1 MKSCE
6 AFFTTPHHV
15 NIKSLVEAYGLEY
28 MVCDKSQELEGK
40 LTSLFNAPK
49 STVLEIFTDAEL
61 NTANYKGYFK
71 NIKKNS

>member
-15 NIKSLVEAYGLEY
+15 NIKSLVEAYGLKYIACHNDAEQ
-28 MVCDKSQELEGK
+28 VDALTEL
-40 LTSLFNAPK
+40 FAADQAA
-49 STVLEIFTDAEL
+49 VLEIFTNSDL

-71 NIKKNS
+71 NIKNL